1 MLDLSRCMRRGDAV
15 HCEIRTSCVFE
26 CVGRNQNI
34 DVSSLMV
41 YERRVNR
48 VYWKVVDWMDNSP
61 FSRVP
66 VSECVRQGAA
76 LDVIQDRTT
85 PCYSMNIRTLR
96 HPDTPSSR
104 PQHREGQI
112 PGSLTE
118 LRKEMTSWTAER
130 SPDSTFTTLTGE
142 CVCARASVCVLEHCL
157 HRLPLMSLL

>member
-34 DVSSLMV
+34 
-41 YERRVNR
+41 
-48 VYWKVVDWMDNSP
+48 VVDWMDNSP

-104 PQHREGQI
+104 PQHGEGQI